1 MKKLSIMTMAT
12 ALMAL
17 ACVSGCVSAKAFTKV
32 KNPDGTQTESSAAVW
47 GWGDKASQLA
57 AEGLFAD
64 GTVEDLGAGFKTTS
78 ASQESTGI
86 AQTLTALTQLMQ
98 AAAAAKA
105 PVALAAPVAARSI
118 SIAPGETCPTC
129 GHCDECA
136 PPTSGR

>member
-1 MKKLSIMTMAT
+1 MKKILITAMAFMAVAIM
-12 ALMAL
+12 
-17 ACVSGCVSAKAFTKV
+17 SGCVSAKALTKV

-64 GTVEDLGAGFKTTS
+64 GTSEDLGAGFKTTT

-86 AQTLTALTQLMQ
+86 AQTITALTGFLQ

-105 PVALAAPVAARSI
+105 PVALAAPVAARSLAVAHGD
-118 SIAPGETCPTC
+118 SCPTC

-136 PPTSGR
+136 PPDTGR

>member
-1 MKKLSIMTMAT
+1 MTKVLITTIAIMAIII
-12 ALMAL
+12 L
-17 ACVSGCVSAKAFTKV
+17 SGCVSAKALTKV

-64 GTVEDLGAGFKTTS
+64 GTLDDLGAGFKNTS
-78 ASQESTGI
+78 ASQESTGVAHTI
-86 AQTLTALTQLMQ
+86 TALTGFLQ

-118 SIAPGETCPTC
+118 AIAPGETCPTC

>member
-1 MKKLSIMTMAT
+1 MKKVLIMAMAI
-12 ALMAL
+12 MAIAFL
-17 ACVSGCVSAKAFTKV
+17 SGCVSAKAFTKV
-32 KNPDGTQTESSAAVW
+32 KSPDGVQTESSAAVW

-86 AQTLTALTQLMQ
+86 AQTITALTGFLQ

-105 PVALAAPVAARSI
+105 PVALAAPVAARAI

-136 PPTSGR
+136 PPDTGR

>member
-1 MKKLSIMTMAT
+1 MKKVLIMTT

-17 ACVSGCVSAKAFTKV
+17 TFVNGCVSAKALTKV
-32 KNPDGTQTESSAAVW
+32 KSPDGVQTESSAAVW

-78 ASQESTGI
+78 ASQESTGV
-86 AQTLTALTQLMQ
+86 AQTITALTQLLQ
-98 AAAAAKA
+98 AAGEAKA
-105 PVALAAPVAARSI
+105 PMVTQRAVTV
-118 SIAPGETCPTC
+118 APGDTCPTC

-136 PPTSGR
+136 PPTR